1 MAKEMP
7 NTDDTWEPGI
17 PFHFVVTNV
26 NAKKLP
32 MEVNDL
38 LSMLDPDGELT
49 KSAKEAGI
57 EIPEDTNSQY
67 GYYDTINSLSDLSGD
82 CLP

>member
-1 MAKEMP
+1 
-7 NTDDTWEPGI
+7 
-17 PFHFVVTNV
+17 
-26 NAKKLP
+26 